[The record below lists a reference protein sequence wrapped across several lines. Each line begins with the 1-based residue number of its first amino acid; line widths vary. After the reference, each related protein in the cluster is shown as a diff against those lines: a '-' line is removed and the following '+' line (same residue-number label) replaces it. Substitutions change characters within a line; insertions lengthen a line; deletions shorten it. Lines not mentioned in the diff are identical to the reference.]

1 MFCERARVGGFV
13 RLLFYALNLYIYIYI
28 FIPCIVY
35 FWERNFHVS
44 SNIIRD
50 REHENDIIFQMIKI
64 RSAIASFIRSISLQ
78 LYIIIIIIMCKH
90 Q

>member
-1 MFCERARVGGFV
+1 MFVLRESESWRFCTPVILCIKSV
-13 RLLFYALNLYIYIYI
+13 YIYI

-64 RSAIASFIRSISLQ
+64 RSAISLQ
-78 LYIIIIIIMCKH
+78 LYIIVIIIMCKH